1 MSALRFLQQEN
12 ARLQAENKQL
22 SLEKAALQRQIAA
35 IQELYRVMQRLESIE
50 DPFELLDELLNRII
64 KLMGATDGSISSLDR
79 ATGELKFE
87 IVHGDL
93 ARPLRGYRIK
103 SNTGIAGWV
112 VNHKEP
118 IIVNNP
124 RQDWRF
130 SLKVDEMFNFFTRS
144 IACVPVLA
152 QTELIG
158 VIQLLNKQAGDFTE
172 TDIVILEM
180 LSQVVARVLAGKPN
194 LS

>member
-12 ARLQAENKQL
+12 IRLQAENKQL
-22 SLEKAALQRQIAA
+22 SLEKANIQHQIIA
-35 IQELYRVMQRLESIE
+35 IQELYQIVQHLDSLEVT
-50 DPFELLDELLNRII
+50 FELLDQLLSRII
-64 KLMGATDGSISSLDR
+64 NLVEANDGSISSLDQE
-79 ATGELKFE
+79 TDELKFE

-93 ARPLRGYRIK
+93 KQQLRGYCIK

-112 VNHKEP
+112 VNHREP

-130 SLKVDEMFNFFTRS
+130 SLKVDEEFNFFTRS
-144 IACVPVLA
+144 IACVPIMA
-152 QTELIG
+152 QTKLIG
-158 VIQLLNKQAGDFTE
+158 VIQLLNKQSGEFTE
-172 TDIVILEM
+172 TDITILEM
-180 LSQVVARVLAGKPN
+180 LGQVAARALAQKPN